1 MEDESV
7 VPDTLSLE
15 TGSNDT
21 PTLTMGEIGRSGLIV
36 LGGNIF
42 EECQTEL
49 RWPEAANTF
58 KEMSKDASIAAALDY
73 VDNKVATAHWEVK
86 IPSGYDAKLADH
98 ALFLTQCMGDMEH
111 TWTDFIKQ
119 AASFGRYGFATV
131 EKVYRYRDKTKGS
144 KFNDMLIAPRKLA
157 LRSQDSVNRWRWGT
171 SGKDLAGFYQNV
183 WSMNSNPIGSEG
195 WGYIDGPVT
204 MTQKFIPRKKFLLF
218 RHNPQKDSPTG
229 TSPLASVW
237 QAWKMKQAYQE
248 AEALGAAQD
257 ANAFKILFLP
267 PEYLDADADDDKKES
282 LKMFQKALVNAHHAR
297 ESGIILPYLTDEQ
310 GKKMFDLDIK
320 NIGGTSRYDTNV
332 IINRYNQEILVGLFA
347 DVLALGSGGGGG
359 SFSLSE
365 SKLSVIDLAVR
376 ARLDEIRNQ
385 LNHDFVRQIFELNGW
400 DTEVMPYLEYS
411 LPEAI
416 DLEELGKFIQR
427 VKAVGMLPVKP
438 KVVNWVLK
446 LANIPFQVSEDATTE
461 ELLEMMG
468 TPTTS
473 AGKGMEEGLSSGT
486 GNATGGGDTSTGN
499 KENA

>member
-1 MEDESV
+1 MDEDNI
-7 VPDTLSLE
+7 SLE
-15 TGSNDT
+15 SGSNET

-42 EECQTEL
+42 EECQEEL
-49 RWPEAANTF
+49 RWPCAADTF

-73 VDNKVATAHWEVK
+73 VDNKVATATWEVK
-86 IPSGYDAKLADH
+86 IPEGYDDKLKDH
-98 ALFLTQCMGDMEH
+98 AAFLKQCMGDMDH

-119 AASFGRYGFATV
+119 AASYGRYGFASI
-131 EKVYRYRDKTKGS
+131 EKVYRYREKAKGS
-144 KFNDMLIAPRKLA
+144 KYNDLLIAPRKLA
-157 LRSQDSVNRWRWGT
+157 LRAQDSIDRWRWGT
-171 SGKDLAGFYQNV
+171 SGKDLQGFYQNV
-183 WSMNSNPIGSEG
+183 WSMNSNPVSTEG
-195 WGYIDGPVT
+195 WGYIDGPREL
-204 MTQKFIPRKKFLLF
+204 TQKFIPRKKFLLF

-267 PEYLDADADDDKKES
+267 PEYLVADADEDKKEA
-282 LKMFQKALVNAHHAR
+282 LKIFQKALVNAHQAR
-297 ESGIILPYLTDEQ
+297 ESGIILPYVTDEK
-310 GKKMFDLDIK
+310 GNKMFDFDIK
-320 NIGGTSRYDTNV
+320 NIGGTSRYDTHT

-385 LNHDFVRQIFELNGW
+385 INHDLVRQIFELNGW
-400 DTEVMPYLEYS
+400 DTEVMPYFEYS
-411 LPEAI
+411 IPEAI

-427 VKAVGMLPVKP
+427 VKAVGMLPIKP

-446 LANIPFQVSEDATTE
+446 LAGIPYQVDENATTE

-468 TPTTS
+468 TPTTR
-473 AGKGMEEGLSSGT
+473 AGDGMESGLNSGT
-486 GNATGGGDTSTGN
+486 GDGTSGGDKSTGN
-499 KENA
+499 KEHS

>member
-1 MEDESV
+1 MDD
-7 VPDTLSLE
+7 DTISLE

-42 EECQTEL
+42 EECQEEL
-49 RWPEAANTF
+49 RWPQAADTF

-73 VDNKVATAHWEVK
+73 VDNKVATAIWEVK
-86 IPSGYDAKLADH
+86 IPEGYDDKLKDH
-98 ALFLTQCMGDMEH
+98 AQFLRQCMGDMAH

-131 EKVYRYRDKTKGS
+131 EKVYRYREKTKGS
-144 KFNDMLIAPRKLA
+144 KYNDLLIAPYKLV
-157 LRSQDSVNRWRWGT
+157 LRSQESIDRFRWGAN
-171 SGKDLAGFYQNV
+171 GKDLAGFYQNQ
-183 WSMNSNPIGSEG
+183 WSMDSNLPNAEG
-195 WGYIDGPVT
+195 WGYFDSPRKL
-204 MTQKFIPRKKFLLF
+204 TQKFIPRKKFLLL

-237 QAWKMKQAYQE
+237 QAWKMKTAYQE

-267 PEYLDADADDDKKES
+267 PEYLVQDADDDKKES
-282 LKMFQKALVNAHHAR
+282 LKMFQRALINAHQAR
-297 ESGIILPYLTDEQ
+297 ESGIILPFVTDEK
-310 GKKMFDLDIK
+310 GNKMFDFDIK
-320 NIGGTSRYDTNV
+320 NIGGTSRYDTDK
-332 IINRYNQEILVGLFA
+332 IIARYNQEILVGLFA

-359 SFSLSE
+359 SYSLSE
-365 SKLSVIDLAVR
+365 SKLSVIDLAVT

-385 LNHDFVRQIFELNGW
+385 INHDLVRQIFELNGW
-400 DTEVMPYLEYS
+400 DTEVMPYFEYR
-411 LPEAI
+411 LPEAV

-427 VKAVGMLPVKP
+427 VKAVGMLPVTP

-446 LANIPFQVSEDATTE
+446 LADIPYQVDESATTE
-461 ELLEMMG
+461 ELLKLMG
-468 TPTTS
+468 DPTTR
-473 AGKGMEEGLSSGT
+473 AGDGMQQGLSNGT
-486 GNATGGGDTSTGN
+486 GSGTGGGDKSTGN

>member
-1 MEDESV
+1 MDEDNI
-7 VPDTLSLE
+7 SLE

-42 EECQTEL
+42 EECQEEL
-49 RWPEAANTF
+49 RWPQAADTF

-73 VDNKVATAHWEVK
+73 VDNKVATATWEVK
-86 IPSGYDAKLADH
+86 IPDGYDKQLKDH
-98 ALFLTQCMGDMEH
+98 AQFLRQCMNDMDH

-119 AASFGRYGFATV
+119 AASFGRYGFAPV
-131 EKVYRYRDKTKGS
+131 EKVYRYREKAKGS
-144 KFNDMLIAPRKLA
+144 KYNDLLIAPRKLA
-157 LRSQDSVNRWRWGT
+157 LRSQDSVDRFRWGG
-171 SGKDLAGFYQNV
+171 SGKDLAGFYQNI
-183 WSMNSNPIGSEG
+183 WSMDSNPLNTEG
-195 WGYIDGPVT
+195 WGYFDSPRELS
-204 MTQKFIPRKKFLLF
+204 QKFIPRKKFLLF

-237 QAWKMKQAYQE
+237 QAWKMKTAYQE

-267 PEYLDADADDDKKES
+267 PEYLVADADDDKKES
-282 LKMFQKALVNAHHAR
+282 LKMFQKALVNAHQAR
-297 ESGIILPYLTDEQ
+297 ESGIILPFVTDEK
-310 GKKMFDLDIK
+310 GNKMFDFDIK
-320 NIGGTSRYDTNV
+320 NIGGTSRYNTGE

-385 LNHDFVRQIFELNGW
+385 INHDLVRQIFELNGW
-400 DTEVMPYLEYS
+400 DTEVMPYFEYS
-411 LPEAI
+411 IPEAI
-416 DLEELGKFIQR
+416 NLEELGKFIQR
-427 VKAVGMLPVKP
+427 VKAVGMLPITP

-446 LANIPFQVSEDATTE
+446 LADIPYRVDENTSTE
-461 ELLEMMG
+461 ELLKLMG
-468 TPTTS
+468 DPTTR
-473 AGKGMEEGLSSGT
+473 AGDGMASGLSSGT
-486 GNATGGGDTSTGN
+486 GNAAGGSGDASTSN

>member
-1 MEDESV
+1 MEEESI
-7 VPDTLSLE
+7 SLE

-42 EECQTEL
+42 EECQEEL
-49 RWPEAANTF
+49 RWPYAADTF

-73 VDNKVATAHWEVK
+73 VDNKVATAEWEVK
-86 IPSGYDAKLADH
+86 IPEGYDEQLKSH
-98 ALFLTQCMGDMEH
+98 AIFLKQCMHDMEH
-111 TWTDFIKQ
+111 TWTDFVKQ
-119 AASFGRYGFATV
+119 AASFGRFGFAPV
-131 EKVYRYRDKTKGS
+131 EKVYRYREKTKGS
-144 KFNDMLIAPRKLA
+144 KYNDLLIAPRKLV
-157 LRSQDSVNRWRWGT
+157 LRSQDSIERWRWGT
-171 SGKDLAGFYQNV
+171 SGKDLQGFYQNV
-183 WSMNSNPIGSEG
+183 WTLNSNPINTEG
-195 WGYIDGPVT
+195 WGYIDGPRSLS
-204 MTQKFIPRKKFLLF
+204 QKFIPRKKFLLF

-267 PEYLDADADDDKKES
+267 PEYLVADADDDKKEA
-282 LKMFQKALVNAHHAR
+282 LKMFQKALVNAHQAR
-297 ESGIILPYLTDEQ
+297 ESGIILPYVTDDQ
-310 GKKMFDLDIK
+310 GKKMFDFDIK
-320 NIGGTSRYDTNV
+320 NIAGTSRYDTDA

-359 SFSLSE
+359 SYSLSE

-376 ARLDEIRNQ
+376 ARLDEVRNQ
-385 LNHDFVRQIFELNGW
+385 LNHDLVRQIFELNGW
-400 DTEVMPYLEYS
+400 DTEVMPYFEYR
-411 LPEAI
+411 LPEAV

-427 VKAVGMLPVKP
+427 VKAVGMLPITP

-446 LANIPFQVSEDATTE
+446 LAEIPYQVDENATTE
-461 ELLEMMG
+461 ELLELMG
-468 TPTTS
+468 SSTS
-473 AGKGMEEGLSSGT
+473 AAGEGMKEGLNSGT
-486 GNATGGGDTSTGN
+486 GTAAGESGDASAGN

>member
-1 MEDESV
+1 MDEDNI
-7 VPDTLSLE
+7 SLE

-42 EECQTEL
+42 EECQEEL
-49 RWPEAANTF
+49 RWPHAADTF

-73 VDNKVATAHWEVK
+73 VDNKVATALWDVK
-86 IPSGYDAKLADH
+86 IPEGYDKQLQPH
-98 ALFLTQCMGDMEH
+98 AQFLRQCMHDMEH

-119 AASFGRYGFATV
+119 AASFGRFGFAPV
-131 EKVYRYRDKTKGS
+131 EKVYRYREKSKGS
-144 KFNDMLIAPRKLA
+144 KYNDLLIAPRKLA
-157 LRSQDSVNRWRWGT
+157 LRSQDSIDRFRWGG

-183 WSMNSNPIGSEG
+183 WSMDSNPLTAEG
-195 WGYIDGPVT
+195 WSYFDSPRELS
-204 MTQKFIPRKKFLLF
+204 QKFIPRKKFLLF

-267 PEYLDADADDDKKES
+267 PEYLVADADDDKKES
-282 LKMFQKALVNAHHAR
+282 LKMFQKALVNAHQAR
-297 ESGIILPYLTDEQ
+297 ESGIILPFVTDEK
-310 GKKMFDLDIK
+310 GNKMFDFDIK
-320 NIGGTSRYDTNV
+320 NIGGTSRYDTDK
-332 IINRYNQEILVGLFA
+332 IIARYNQEILVGLFA

-359 SFSLSE
+359 SYSLSE
-365 SKLSVIDLAVR
+365 SKLSVIDLAVA

-385 LNHDFVRQIFELNGW
+385 LNHDLVRQIFELNGW
-400 DTEVMPYLEYS
+400 DTEVMPYFEYR
-411 LPEAI
+411 LPEAVN
-416 DLEELGKFIQR
+416 LEELGKFIQR
-427 VKAVGMLPVKP
+427 VKAVGMLPVTP

-446 LANIPFQVSEDATTE
+446 LADIPYQVDDDATTE
-461 ELLEMMG
+461 ELLKLMG
-468 TPTTS
+468 DATS
-473 AGKGMEEGLSSGT
+473 RAGDGMQEGLSNGT
-486 GNATGGGDTSTGN
+486 GDGTSGGDKSTSN

>member
-1 MEDESV
+1 MDEDNI
-7 VPDTLSLE
+7 SLE

-42 EECQTEL
+42 EECQDEL
-49 RWPEAANTF
+49 RWPEAADTF

-73 VDNKVATAHWEVK
+73 VDNKVATAQWEVK
-86 IPSGYDAKLADH
+86 IPEGYDDKLKDH
-98 ALFLTQCMGDMEH
+98 AVFLKQCMGDMEH

-119 AASFGRYGFATV
+119 AASFGRYGFAPI
-131 EKVYRYRDKTKGS
+131 EKVYRYRDKAKGS
-144 KFNDMLIAPRKLA
+144 KYSDMLIAPRKLV
-157 LRSQDSVNRWRWGT
+157 LRSQDSIDRWRWGT
-171 SGKDLAGFYQNV
+171 SGKDLQGFYQNV
-183 WSMNSNPIGSEG
+183 WSMNSTPVSTEG
-195 WGYIDGPVT
+195 WGYIDGPRT
-204 MTQKFIPRKKFLLF
+204 LSQKFIPRKKFLLF

-267 PEYLDADADDDKKES
+267 PEYLVADADEDKKEA
-282 LKMFQKALVNAHHAR
+282 LKVFQKALSNSHKAL
-297 ESGIILPYLTDEQ
+297 ESGIILPFVTDEQ
-310 GKKMFDLDIK
+310 GKKMFDFEVK
-320 NIGGTSRYDTNV
+320 NIAGSSRYDTDT

-359 SFSLSE
+359 SYSLSE

-385 LNHDFVRQIFELNGW
+385 LNHDLVRQIFELNGW
-400 DTEVMPYLEYS
+400 DTEVMPYFEYR
-411 LPEAI
+411 LPEAVN
-416 DLEELGKFIQR
+416 LEELGKFIQR
-427 VKAVGMLPVKP
+427 VKAVGMLPITP

-446 LANIPFQVSEDATTE
+446 LADIPYQVDEDLTTE
-461 ELLEMMG
+461 ELLKLMG
-468 TPTTS
+468 TDES
-473 AGKGMEEGLSSGT
+473 AVGEGMKEGLGSGT
-486 GNATGGGDTSTGN
+486 GKAIGGSGDASTGN

>member
-1 MEDESV
+1 MEDENI
-7 VPDTLSLE
+7 SLE

-42 EECQTEL
+42 EECQEEL

-73 VDNKVATAHWEVK
+73 VDNKVATAVWEVK
-86 IPSGYDAKLADH
+86 IPEGYDVKLKDH
-98 ALFLTQCMGDMEH
+98 AGFLKQCMGDMEH

-119 AASFGRYGFATV
+119 AASFGRYGFSTV
-131 EKVYRYRDKTKGS
+131 EKVYRYREKAKGS
-144 KFNDMLIAPRKLA
+144 KYNDLLIAPRKLA
-157 LRSQDSVNRWRWGT
+157 LRSQDSICRWRWGT

-183 WSMNSNPIGSEG
+183 WSIDNGTIPDG
-195 WGYIDGPVT
+195 WGYYDT
-204 MTQKFIPRKKFLLF
+204 TRELTQKFIPRKKFLHF

-229 TSPLASVW
+229 TSPLSSVW

-267 PEYLDADADDDKKES
+267 PEYLVQDADEEKQEA
-282 LKMFQKALVNAHHAR
+282 LKLFQKALVNAHHAR
-297 ESGIILPYLTDEQ
+297 ESGIILPYVTDDK
-310 GKKMFDLDIK
+310 GNKMFDFDIK
-320 NIGGTSRYDTNV
+320 NIGGTSRYDTDK

-359 SFSLSE
+359 SYSLSE

-385 LNHDFVRQIFELNGW
+385 LNHDLVRQIFELNGW
-400 DTEVMPYLEYS
+400 DTEVMPYFEYR
-411 LPEAI
+411 LPEAVN
-416 DLEELGKFIQR
+416 LEELGKFIQR
-427 VKAVGMLPVKP
+427 VKAVGMLPIKP

-446 LANIPFQVSEDATTE
+446 LAEIPFQVDENASTE

-468 TPTTS
+468 SPTS
-473 AGKGMEEGLSSGT
+473 ASGEGMKEGLSSGT
-486 GNATGGGDTSTGN
+486 GAATGGGGDASTGN

>member
-1 MEDESV
+1 MDEDNI
-7 VPDTLSLE
+7 SLE

-42 EECQTEL
+42 EECQEEL
-49 RWPEAANTF
+49 RWPKAAETF

-73 VDNKVATAHWEVK
+73 VDNKVATAQWEVK
-86 IPSGYDAKLADH
+86 IPEGYDKQLKDH
-98 ALFLTQCMGDMEH
+98 AIFLKQCMNDMEH

-119 AASFGRYGFATV
+119 AASFGRYGFSII
-131 EKVYRYRDKTKGS
+131 EKVYRYREKDKGS
-144 KFNDMLIAPRKLA
+144 KYNDLLIAPRKLA
-157 LRSQDSVNRWRWGT
+157 LRSPESVDRFRWTG

-183 WSMNSNPIGSEG
+183 WSMNSNPVNLEG
-195 WGYIDGPVT
+195 WGYIDGPREL
-204 MTQKFIPRKKFLLF
+204 TQKFIPRKKFLLC

-267 PEYLDADADDDKKES
+267 PDYLVQDADEDKKEA
-282 LKMFQKALVNAHHAR
+282 LKMFQKALTNAHKAR
-297 ESGIILPYLTDEQ
+297 ESGIILPYVTDEQ
-310 GKKMFDLDIK
+310 GKKMFDFDVK
-320 NIGGTSRYDTNV
+320 NIAGTSRYDTHG

-347 DVLALGSGGGGG
+347 DVLALGNSGGG
-359 SFSLSE
+359 SYSLSE

-385 LNHDFVRQIFELNGW
+385 INHDLVRQIFELNGW
-400 DTEVMPYLEYS
+400 DTEVMPYFEYR
-411 LPEAI
+411 LPEAVN
-416 DLEELGKFIQR
+416 LEELGKFIQR
-427 VKAVGMLPVKP
+427 VKAVGMLPITP

-446 LANIPFQVSEDATTE
+446 LAEIPYQCDEKTTTE
-461 ELLEMMG
+461 ELLLLMG
-468 TPTTS
+468 DPTS
-473 AGKGMEEGLSSGT
+473 RSGDGMESGLNSGT
-486 GNATGGGDTSTGN
+486 GSGTSGGDKSTGN

>member
-1 MEDESV
+1 MDEDNI
-7 VPDTLSLE
+7 SLE
-15 TGSNDT
+15 SGSNDT

-42 EECQTEL
+42 EECQEEL
-49 RWPEAANTF
+49 RWPCAADTF

-73 VDNKVATAHWEVK
+73 VDNKVATAQWEVK
-86 IPSGYDAKLADH
+86 IPEGYDDKLKDH
-98 ALFLTQCMGDMEH
+98 AIFLKQCMGDMEH

-119 AASFGRYGFATV
+119 AASFGHFGFAPI
-131 EKVYRYRDKTKGS
+131 EKVYRYREKAKGS
-144 KFNDMLIAPRKLA
+144 KYNDMLIAPRKLA
-157 LRSQDSVNRWRWGT
+157 LRAQDSIDRWRWGS
-171 SGKDLAGFYQNV
+171 SGKDLTGFYQNV
-183 WSMNSNPIGSEG
+183 WSMNSNPVNTEG
-195 WGYIDGPVT
+195 WGYIDGPREL
-204 MTQKFIPRKKFLLF
+204 TQKFIPRKKFLLF

-267 PEYLDADADDDKKES
+267 PEYLVADADDDKKEA
-282 LKMFQKALVNAHHAR
+282 LKIFQKALVNAHQAR
-297 ESGIILPYLTDEQ
+297 ESGIILPYVTDEK
-310 GKKMFDLDIK
+310 GNKMFDFDIK
-320 NIGGTSRYDTNV
+320 NIGGTSRYDTHT

-385 LNHDFVRQIFELNGW
+385 INHDLVRQIFEVNGW
-400 DTEVMPYLEYS
+400 DTEVMPYFEYS
-411 LPEAI
+411 IPEAI

-446 LANIPFQVSEDATTE
+446 LAGIPYQVDEDATTE

-468 TPTTS
+468 TPTTR
-473 AGKGMEEGLSSGT
+473 AGDGMETGLSSGT
-486 GNATGGGDTSTGN
+486 GSGTGGGDKSAGN
-499 KENA
+499 KEH